1 MFFHIVVILINLS
14 AFVGLN
20 CNDQI
25 IIHVMQNVKLFCN
38 VRCFIINFYIRHAKV
53 DGIPV
58 SLWTFVTKMVI
69 IQVP

>member
-1 MFFHIVVILINLS
+1 MFFYNVGVLIKLN

-20 CNDQI
+20 CNDSI
-25 IIHVMQNVKLFCN
+25 IIHGMENVKLFCN
-38 VRCFIINFYIRHAKV
+38 VRCFIISFYIRHAKV

-69 IQVP
+69 IQVH